1 MWAPRG
7 GEKLSNQFECN
18 LMIMKR
24 LARHFTITGPD
35 YVELCC
41 SLVSRSTKPL
51 EEGRAIPFFFV
62 HAYKSL
68 TKPFT
73 IDSIAKHLL
82 LEQSLNPRTLRFG
95 ARRSWLSKYSELL
108 VKSGPIKWVSRYPGK
123 PITIDGVTRG
133 GKGKSQSFTERHI
146 YDKLVVDLTARHCP
160 ASSVQCSD

>member
-24 LARHFTITGPD
+24 LAWLFTITGPD

-41 SLVSRSTKPL
+41 LLVSRSTKPL
-51 EEGRAIPFFFV
+51 EEGRAIPFFCSCLQV
-62 HAYKSL
+62 AHQAIHHRL
-68 TKPFT
+68 L
-73 IDSIAKHLL
+73 AKHFF

-95 ARRSWLSKYSELL
+95 ARRSGSSKYSELL

-133 GKGKSQSFTERHI
+133 G
-146 YDKLVVDLTARHCP
+146 
-160 ASSVQCSD
+160 